1 MSGAGYRLSFV
12 EPLGLGARET
22 REILRERKFPAKS
35 FGLHDSTGEHDGAI
49 TDEGGE
55 AAWVSPLGDDSL
67 EAADFIVLGGGSPRA
82 VAAARAAQKARPG
95 VPVVELAPAEGAAA
109 SGSLVLPGLPTA
121 EPDLAARWFR
131 IPDPVSV
138 MLARLLAPLAAFGP
152 VDAAVATVVE
162 PVSIHGDGA
171 LEEMLVQATSLLN
184 FQPLPKKVTGR
195 QVVFNLFPAPGPAG
209 PDVAAELTGLFGRPV
224 PMVLTRLRGPSFHG
238 HGLSLYV
245 CFRDAAATR
254 DAVEGALD
262 ADPRL
267 RLDSAEQVPG
277 TVESAGTD
285 EIVVGAVA
293 DAGPG
298 AFTLW
303 AAADLLRV
311 GPPLV
316 AAELIEALAG
326 IAGPAPSAPRRVRR
340 MRR

>member
-1 MSGAGYRLSFV
+1 MSTPAYRLSFV

-22 REILRERKFPAKS
+22 REILRERKFPAAS

-67 EAADFIVLGGGSPRA
+67 ERADFIVLGGGSPRA
-82 VAAARAAQKARPG
+82 IAAARAAQTARPE
-95 VPVVELAPAEGAAA
+95 VPVIELAATPGTAP
-109 SGSLVLPGLPTA
+109 SGRLALPGLSTA
-121 EPDLAARWFR
+121 GPDLAARWFR
-131 IPDPVSV
+131 IPDPVTV
-138 MLARLLAPLAAFGP
+138 MIARLLAPLERFGP
-152 VDAAVATVVE
+152 VEAAVATVVE
-162 PVSIHGDGA
+162 PVSIHGEGA

-195 QVVFNLFPAPGPAG
+195 QVVFNLFPAATAG
-209 PDVAAELTGLFGRPV
+209 PDVAAELSELFGRPV

-245 CFRDAAATR
+245 RFGDAAPTR
-254 DAVEGALD
+254 EAVEGALD

-267 RLDSAEQVPG
+267 RLDSAEVIPG

-285 EIVVGAVA
+285 EIIVA
-293 DAGPG
+293 SISAAGPG

-316 AAELIEALAG
+316 AAETIEALAG
-326 IAGPAPSAPRRVRR
+326 ITGPAPSAPQRVRR